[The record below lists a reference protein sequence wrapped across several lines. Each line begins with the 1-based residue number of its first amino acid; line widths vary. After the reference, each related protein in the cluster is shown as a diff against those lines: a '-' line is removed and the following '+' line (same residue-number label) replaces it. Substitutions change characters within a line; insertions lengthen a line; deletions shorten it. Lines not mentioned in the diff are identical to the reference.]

1 MIQGIVSNA
10 CDSNGMTQDI
20 VLAHLKWVMATLQ
33 DSIKWFYL
41 CQVVLFFFFCSPYQE
56 IRPDKGANGLAQMV
70 ISSGRLS
77 QPLFSEKERIILLT
91 I

>member
-1 MIQGIVSNA
+1 MGDGHATGFYQ
-10 CDSNGMTQDI
+10 M
-20 VLAHLKWVMATLQ
+20 VLPLSSSL
-33 DSIKWFYL
+33 IL
-41 CQVVLFFFFCSPYQE
+41 FFCSPYQE

>member
-1 MIQGIVSNA
+1 MVTL
-10 CDSNGMTQDI
+10 SNGLTFVKGFLI
-20 VLAHLKWVMATLQ
+20 
-33 DSIKWFYL
+33 
-41 CQVVLFFFFCSPYQE
+41 LFFLSPYQE
-56 IRPDKGANGLAQMV
+56 IRPGKGANGLAQMV

>member
-1 MIQGIVSNA
+1 MVTL
-10 CDSNGMTQDI
+10 SNGLTFVKGFLI
-20 VLAHLKWVMATLQ
+20 
-33 DSIKWFYL
+33 
-41 CQVVLFFFFCSPYQE
+41 LFFLSPYQE